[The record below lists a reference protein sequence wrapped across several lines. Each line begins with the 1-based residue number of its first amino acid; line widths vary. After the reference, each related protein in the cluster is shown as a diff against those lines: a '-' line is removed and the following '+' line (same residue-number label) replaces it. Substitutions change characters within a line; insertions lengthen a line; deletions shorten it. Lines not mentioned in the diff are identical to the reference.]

1 MREYVPLAERDAA
14 AAGEKGAADEK
25 DAGVTDGQ

>member
-1 MREYVPLAERDAA
+1 MREYVPLEERDD
-14 AAGEKGAADEK
+14 AAGEKGAVGEK